1 MTNRSDIVNSN
12 RRFQVSRWQPL
23 TSLINV
29 AETRRACVVWS
40 WRHKTLPGRTTGAVW
55 RHWPGTGRGCSPLI
69 QANKLFEQSLNFF
82 WTPQN
87 GRYKF
92 RTLVWQHICMFNNKH
107 ILTIKGLHTL
117 NTYRQVFLHLCSV
130 QTSKQPVS
138 FFAAYIFTA
147 GIVCQHLLI
156 NKKVWKLKDAKKLRI
171 YLKIKKR

>member
-107 ILTIKGLHTL
+107 ILTIKGLHTHWTRTGKYFFIYVL
-117 NTYRQVFLHLCSV
+117 FKHQSNRFLFL
-130 QTSKQPVS
+130 
-138 FFAAYIFTA
+138 
-147 GIVCQHLLI
+147 
-156 NKKVWKLKDAKKLRI
+156 LRI
-171 YLKIKKR
+171 YLRLELFVNICW